1 MIRFDIRWRRD
12 AVRKKAPMNE
22 ETFGIEEVIL
32 YYKLCFPARGLGHR
46 VYACNAELLHK
57 IGERDSLFN
66 RFREIKLRMHI
77 PLRLRYESYS
87 PS

>member
-1 MIRFDIRWRRD
+1 
-12 AVRKKAPMNE
+12 MNE
-22 ETFGIEEVIL
+22 ETFGTTL
-32 YYKLCFPARGLGHR
+32 FYT
-46 VYACNAELLHK
+46 CNAELLHK